1 VPRRISVQTVAIGQ
15 ITIDA
20 REAHHLRDVLRLP
33 RGTAVEVFD
42 RTGKIGLGHLERVDS
57 VVMVLVESILAEP
70 ARRGSL
76 VIAAAVPKAARADW
90 MVEKLCEIGVDV
102 WIPLATE
109 RSVALPEGK
118 NKLQRWERLAS
129 EAAKQSHRR
138 GMMRIDPLTSLAT
151 AITNITDPAHAWCLS
166 TASDARPL
174 HEITTASHAET
185 TTLFVG
191 PEGGWS
197 DSETALFI
205 AAGIQSVSLMTSILR
220 IETAAIASAV
230 VFRMRLDV
238 PAPKV

>member
-1 VPRRISVQTVAIGQ
+1 MPRRISVQTVAIGQ
-15 ITIDA
+15 ITLDA

-42 RTGKIGLGHLERVDS
+42 RAGNIGLGHLERVDS
-57 VVMVLVESILAEP
+57 VVIISVESILAHP
-70 ARRGSL
+70 APRGSL

-118 NKLQRWERLAS
+118 NKLQRWERLAA

-138 GMMRIDPLTSLAT
+138 GVMRIDPLTSLAT
-151 AITNITDPAHAWCLS
+151 AITNITDPANAWCLS
-166 TASDARPL
+166 TASHAQPL
-174 HEITTASHAET
+174 HEITTVSHAEST
-185 TTLFVG
+185 KLFVG

-197 DSETALFI
+197 DSETALFT

-230 VFRMRLDV
+230 AFRLRLDV
-238 PAPKV
+238 RAPKI